1 MLEVKNMTV
10 QYGDLTIVD
19 NVNFTV
25 NNGQWLMIVGPN
37 GAGKSTIINAISQGV
52 EYKGEVYFDKRISGN
67 TNPMSG
73 QE

>member
-25 NNGQWLMIVGPN
+25 NNGQWLMIVDQMVQVKAPSSMLSR
-37 GAGKSTIINAISQGV
+37 KV
-52 EYKGEVYFDKRISGN
+52 
-67 TNPMSG
+67 
-73 QE
+73 